1 MEEREQEYEI
11 HVQKLLQNGCTNIIF
26 FIFFGIVAKWLCFVL
41 TCLIVVV
48 AVIYLF

>member
-1 MEEREQEYEI
+1 MRELFKVRDRV
-11 HVQKLLQNGCTNIIF
+11 VQNHF
-26 FIFFGIVAKWLCFVL
+26 SIFFGIVAKWLGIVL